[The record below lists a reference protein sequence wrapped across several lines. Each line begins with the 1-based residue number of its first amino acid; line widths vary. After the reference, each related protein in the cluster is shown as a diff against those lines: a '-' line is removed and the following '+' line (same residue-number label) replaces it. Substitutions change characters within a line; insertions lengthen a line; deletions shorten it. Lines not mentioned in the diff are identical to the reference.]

1 RGGPGC
7 SAEAGSGAKGASG
20 PLLVAH
26 LPHGSPPGLRQKA
39 FTCQGHGPR
48 ALRMALFV
56 RVCDLINAPAAAARA
71 LVLRPIHH
79 NQRPVAQDDQVCR
92 LEGVTVVL
100 CAGGKLEFFQGSKA
114 AALPLRS
121 VLYDCPAP
129 FTEKQIALV
138 FGREL
143 PLELTE
149 PASRRAEAEVR

>member
-1 RGGPGC
+1 
-7 SAEAGSGAKGASG
+7 
-20 PLLVAH
+20 
-26 LPHGSPPGLRQKA
+26 
-39 FTCQGHGPR
+39 
-48 ALRMALFV
+48 
-56 RVCDLINAPAAAARA
+56 
-71 LVLRPIHH
+71 
-79 NQRPVAQDDQVCR
+79 
-92 LEGVTVVL
+92 VL

-149 PASRRAEAEVR
+149 PASRRAEAEVRQRRQRFVRPLLVEIRVAVIGAEKAVADADHVSAAIVLVVAHKNIHPCVEGYVVDIA